1 MADIRI
7 NALATTAASTASD
20 DFVAVDGSANGTR
33 KLNAYSPTFGG
44 NVTASGNLTVSG
56 VTTSAGISNSGALT
70 FTAAIGQVA
79 GSIAKNATYGLTY
92 YGVTGSSNDNTMLNA
107 SGAVVLSN
115 PAGTTNAT
123 LTGNLT
129 VSGTG
134 TSTFAGNITSTK
146 NLDSLTTET
155 DYGLRVSNTAGDG
168 GLYIGANSTVS
179 VIQSID
185 PGTTFDRK
193 LAINPTGG
201 NVLVGTTVDSA
212 NGKLQLATHTTSAGG
227 IGFGTAISLFSL
239 NSSNLLASAASG
251 AFIFGIGSAGARKG
265 YLYWDTSSMI
275 VGTDVGNL
283 VLDAA
288 GGNVTIT
295 NGRSLVLGNSYVAGA
310 PTATG
315 YVTIKDSAGNTYKVL
330 VGT

>member
-7 NALATTAASTASD
+7 SNLTTASTSASD
-20 DFVAVDGSANGTR
+20 DYIGIDGSTNGTR
-33 KLNAYSPTFGG
+33 KLSAYNPSFGGTGTFGG
-44 NVTASGNLTVSG
+44 TVTINSNASYIGKSGSGNGGNWRFVSDDG
-56 VTTSAGISNSGALT
+56 TTRWLAGLLGSGGETTFSIYDLVNSRQTLALT
-70 FTAAIGQVA
+70 AAG
-79 GSIAKNATYGLTY
+79 NA
-92 YGVTGSSNDNTMLNA
+92 A
-107 SGAVVLSN
+107 
-115 PAGTTNAT
+115 